1 MSTIDHAGPQQPLP
15 VAYQARAG
23 LLTWPNALAAFVLV
37 IWLVPSRVYRLPSA
51 LPFNLELY
59 RVAIGL
65 LVLAFVFSLLI
76 GRSKLSA
83 GGVGVPLALFA
94 AVALASQFANAA
106 ALDPSGGGTNALN
119 AFLSLLGFFLVLVL
133 ICSTIRDRAG
143 IERVVKAFVVG
154 GLVVA
159 CAAIVESRTRYNVFN
174 HLGDWVP
181 FLEYDARYEV
191 DTRGGVPRV
200 RSASQHPIALASA
213 LMLTVPLAGYLFTRA
228 SSRTRQVF
236 WGGSA
241 LLLVIGALVPVAR
254 TAIVMAIVMLVLAV
268 LLRGRRVWRFWPVL
282 VIGLAVLHLARP
294 GVMGALYNSFFPE
307 TGLVSQVSGREG
319 LPGSGRLSDIQ
330 PGLELWKESPAVG
343 IGRGNPLVG
352 GRSPDEPE
360 QGIIFD
366 NQYMNLLVTLGALG
380 LLALVWFLV
389 ATLMKLIRG
398 ARQRI
403 GTVGDLVVAC
413 ALGVGGFIA
422 AMYFFDAF
430 SFVQVTMLFFALAGL
445 GLRAL
450 TLPQDEP
457 DLAAG
462 KHARL

>member
-1 MSTIDHAGPQQPLP
+1 MSTIDHAGPQQALP
-15 VAYQARAG
+15 VAYQARSA
-23 LLTWPNALAAFVLV
+23 LLTWPNALAAFVLL

-59 RVAIGL
+59 RVAIAL

-76 GRSKLSA
+76 GRSRLSA

-94 AVALASQFANAA
+94 AVALASQFSNSA
-106 ALDPSGGGTNALN
+106 ALDPRGGESNALN
-119 AFLSLLGFFLVLVL
+119 AFLYLLGFVLVLVL
-133 ICSTIRDRAG
+133 VCSTIQDRAG
-143 IERVVKAFVVG
+143 IERVVKAFVLG

-159 CAAIVESRTRYNVFN
+159 CAAIVSSRTQYNVFD

-181 FLEYDARYEV
+181 FLEHDARYEV

-200 RSASQHPIALASA
+200 RSSAQHPIALASA
-213 LMLTVPLAGYLFTRA
+213 LMLTVPLAGYLFSRA
-228 SSRTRQVF
+228 TSRARQAF
-236 WGGSA
+236 WGGAA
-241 LLLVIGALVPVAR
+241 LLIVIGAVVPIAR
-254 TAIVMAIVMLVLAV
+254 TAVVMAIVMVVLAV
-268 LLRGRRVWRFWPVL
+268 ALRGRRVWRFWPVL

-307 TGLVSQVSGREG
+307 TGLVSQVSGRAG

-330 PGLELWKESPAVG
+330 PGLDLWKESPAFG

-366 NQYMNLLVTLGALG
+366 NQYLNLLVTLGALG
-380 LLALVWFLV
+380 LLALVWFLI
-389 ATLMKLIRG
+389 ATVVKLFRG

-403 GTVGDLVVAC
+403 GAVGDLVLAC
-413 ALGVGGFIA
+413 ALGVGAFVA

-450 TLPQDEP
+450 TLPAEEP
-457 DLAAG
+457 EPG
-462 KHARL
+462 ARTHH